1 MYTFTVG
8 CILSRVRVGNRPPH
22 HILLVFPFFKN
33 EFRILKSRFNR
44 KTGRLVDN
52 LEMKKKTE
60 TKTFEKEFYG
70 QIISINANFEKEV
83 TNVVVIKDDTVSMG
97 ITSR

>member
-1 MYTFTVG
+1 
-8 CILSRVRVGNRPPH
+8 VGNRPPH
-22 HILLVFPFFKN
+22 HILLVFPFLKN

-44 KTGRLVDN
+44 KTGRLINN
-52 LEMKKKTE
+52 LEMKKQTNGE
-60 TKTFEKEFYG
+60 IKTFEKEFYG
-70 QIISINANFEKEV
+70 QIISINANFQKEV